1 MTVDDQNR
9 TREQLLRE
17 IEALRTRVAALEQT
31 QDEEQRRFA
40 GRLKALHEATN
51 ALTKAGSLDELCE
64 LAIKIGRT
72 RLGLD
77 RLGIWFVG
85 DGAGTIVGAYGV
97 DENGEVRDE
106 RQAQLSLRPGSDWAR
121 VLDGHRSSVLSKNVP
136 LFDASRKEVGKGD
149 QALAALWDG
158 EDVIGCISAD
168 NLLSLRP
175 LTEHDLQ
182 LLALYAIT
190 LGHLCSLKRAEEE
203 LWRHAEM
210 FANLSEGVVLVRAS
224 DGVILDAN
232 GRFAEM
238 FGYNP
243 GELKGESV
251 VTLSTATDDRSPEQV
266 HREMAA
272 DLAQRGTWH
281 GEVQNV
287 KKDGT
292 LIWCLASVSA
302 FKSSTFG
309 QVWVGIYEDIT
320 ERKEMEAELARH
332 RDHLQE
338 LVSERTAQL
347 EVAQQEL
354 VEKEKLAAVG
364 HLVATVNHEL
374 RNPLTTIHT
383 ALYLLG
389 ERTRGKSLGLD
400 SLLDRAQ
407 KNVVRCGKIIE
418 DLVDYTRARELEL
431 RLTPIDS
438 WLADILDDHAV
449 PKGVTLKQDLRCAA
463 EVLVDQ
469 DRLLQCVVN
478 LLNNACEAMGPNE
491 PNDRAN
497 EITVTTRT
505 KGNRLQIEM
514 QDTGPGISSDLHD
527 RVLNPLFTTKSFG
540 LGLGLP
546 IVQGIM
552 RQHGGGFDIE
562 SEAGR
567 GTTATLWLPLARET

>member
-1 MTVDDQNR
+1 MDDQDR
-9 TREQLLRE
+9 TKEQLLQDLG
-17 IEALRTRVAALEQT
+17 ALRARVAALEQT

-40 GRLKALHEATN
+40 DRLKALHEATN
-51 ALTKAGSLDELCE
+51 ALTKAGSLDDLCE

-72 RLGLD
+72 RLGVD
-77 RLGIWFVG
+77 RLGIWFIG
-85 DGAGTIVGAYGV
+85 DDGATIVGAYGV
-97 DENGEVRDE
+97 DEKGEVRDE
-106 RQAQLSLRPGSDWAR
+106 RQARLTLRPGSDWAR
-121 VLDGHRSSVLSKNVP
+121 VLQGHRSSVLSRDVP

-175 LTEHDLQ
+175 ITESDLQ

-232 GRFAEM
+232 ARFAEM
-238 FGYNP
+238 FGYAP
-243 GELKGESV
+243 GELKGKLLAS
-251 VTLSTATDDRSPEQV
+251 LNATRDGQSLEQV
-266 HREMAA
+266 HTAMAEG
-272 DLAQRGTWH
+272 LAQNGTWH
-281 GEVQNV
+281 GEAQNV

-292 LIWCLASVSA
+292 AVWCLASVSA
-302 FKSSTFG
+302 FKSSTVG
-309 QVWVGIYEDIT
+309 RVWVGIYEDIT

-338 LVSERTAQL
+338 LVGERTAQL
-347 EVAQQEL
+347 EAAQQEL

-364 HLVATVNHEL
+364 NLVATVNHEL

-383 ALYLLG
+383 ALYLLAD
-389 ERTRGKSLGLD
+389 RARGKGLGLEP
-400 SLLDRAQ
+400 LLDRAQ
-407 KNVVRCGKIIE
+407 KNVVRCEKIIE
-418 DLVDYTRARELEL
+418 DLVDYTRIRELEL
-431 RLTPIDS
+431 QPTQVDR
-438 WLADILDDHAV
+438 WLASVLDDHAV
-449 PKGVTLKQDLRCAA
+449 PKGVTLKRDLRSDA
-463 EVLVDQ
+463 EVLVDR

-478 LLNNACEAMGPNE
+478 LLNNACEAMGQAE
-491 PNDRAN
+491 PNDAAN
-497 EITVTTRT
+497 EIAVTTRAD
-505 KGNRLQIEM
+505 GFRLQIEI
-514 QDTGPGISSDLHD
+514 QDTGPGISPDLHD
-527 RVLNPLFTTKSFG
+527 RILNPLFTTKSFG

-546 IVQGIM
+546 TVQDIM
-552 RQHGGGFDIE
+552 RQHGGGMDIE

-567 GTTATLWLPLARET
+567 GTAATLWLPLPAS